1 MGLGKTLVGGA
12 GAVAAVTALGSR
24 SLLLPSLVALPPSPS
39 TERCK
44 AREAA
49 ELIDFLGLGR
59 YADDFIA
66 NPRCPDGHVRRLP
79 VRRAFDPSDYYR
91 NCDELALQDPASR
104 SGSLDVTVHQRFIPD
119 DVHLHEC
126 NGIGAEQCY
135 LVLVASET
143 LAVHGSVPITFLVSS
158 PK

>member
-1 MGLGKTLVGGA
+1 VGRVAVGLAALGPL
-12 GAVAAVTALGSR
+12 AVAGRADAVRPGLPTFTVSQTTGLVSGQEVTVSWTNQILGV
-24 SLLLPSLVALPPSPS
+24 PTGMFAVFQCA
-39 TERCK
+39 
-44 AREAA
+44 
-49 ELIDFLGLGR
+49 GL
-59 YADDFIA
+59 
-66 NPRCPDGHVRRLP
+66 
-79 VRRAFDPSDYYR
+79 FDPSDYYR
-91 NCDELALQDPASR
+91 NCDELALQDSASR